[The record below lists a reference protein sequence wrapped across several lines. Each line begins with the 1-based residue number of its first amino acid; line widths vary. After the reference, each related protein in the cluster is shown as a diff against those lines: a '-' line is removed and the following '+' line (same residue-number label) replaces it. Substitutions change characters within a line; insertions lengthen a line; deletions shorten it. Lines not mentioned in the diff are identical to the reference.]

1 MGVPQRRE
9 RVFFI
14 ALRKDLAPKFMEAVD
29 MFTEL
34 PKIELEF
41 NENEIPFKDFDSGK
55 HGRKITKCVLE
66 WYDKTDIGESVGNC
80 IRRHGFKEKLFSY
93 SKLNP
98 NRPLKTILSA
108 YDSGEFRHDVPN
120 YLHEDDIIKGG
131 SFPGDYN
138 FLNIK
143 TEYLIGMSV
152 PPLMTGKIAEQIYKQ
167 WLSKI
172 IKI

>member
-1 MGVPQRRE
+1 M
-9 RVFFI
+9 
-14 ALRKDLAPKFMEAVD
+14 
-29 MFTEL
+29 
-34 PKIELEF
+34 
-41 NENEIPFKDFDSGK
+41 
-55 HGRKITKCVLE
+55 
-66 WYDKTDIGESVGNC
+66 GESVGSC

-108 YDSGEFRHDVPN
+108 YDSGEFRHDLPN

-138 FLNIK
+138 FLDVK
-143 TEYLIGMSV
+143 PKYLVGMSV